1 MPEYKYQCK
10 NNGGEVV
17 AGVIKA
23 GSLEEASLMIRNKVG
38 GMLLDLS
45 PAGSDGAMSILDRM
59 REVKVELGPGLK
71 DVLSFTTQLA
81 VMVKAGINIRQAID
95 GIARQVE
102 NAKFKKILMQIRQD
116 VDAGQAFSVA
126 IAKHPKIFSPLYINM
141 VKASELSGSLSQ
153 MLDRI
158 AVYLNQQV
166 ETRSMVRGAMIY
178 PAIIAF
184 MAISTTIFL
193 LTFVLPKFIVMFEGK
208 ENFLPAPTKF
218 LIALSDFMRYQWCY
232 ILGTL
237 VALVVGLIYF
247 MRTPQGKIVKDK
259 LVLRMPL
266 LSKMIRALCITRGL
280 HTMGELVNA
289 GVPML
294 ETLSITSD
302 VSGNTMFERMWK
314 KVHDSVKEGNKIAT
328 ELDKHDHLP
337 ANVVQMIGAGEESGR
352 LGEVMAD
359 VADFYSKE
367 LRNTIKSVTSL
378 IEPLMIVLM
387 GAVVGFIAMSIILP
401 IFKMSSMLK

>member
-71 DVLSFTTQLA
+71 DVLSFTIQLA

-193 LTFVLPKFIVMFEGK
+193 LTFVLPKFIV
-208 ENFLPAPTKF
+208 
-218 LIALSDFMRYQWCY
+218 
-232 ILGTL
+232 
-237 VALVVGLIYF
+237 
-247 MRTPQGKIVKDK
+247 
-259 LVLRMPL
+259 
-266 LSKMIRALCITRGL
+266 
-280 HTMGELVNA
+280 
-289 GVPML
+289 
-294 ETLSITSD
+294 
-302 VSGNTMFERMWK
+302 
-314 KVHDSVKEGNKIAT
+314 
-328 ELDKHDHLP
+328 
-337 ANVVQMIGAGEESGR
+337 
-352 LGEVMAD
+352 
-359 VADFYSKE
+359 
-367 LRNTIKSVTSL
+367 
-378 IEPLMIVLM
+378 
-387 GAVVGFIAMSIILP
+387 
-401 IFKMSSMLK
+401 